1 MAIGEAVGGD
11 DRSPAV
17 TLVVTPR
24 LAVPNLPEPMGNVAA
39 LTGRALAA
47 LAVAASPGAAETLA
61 KRRRSVLR
69 FAALLAEYP
78 GRTWQERWLAS
89 GWEQPGRLLR
99 DLNAGLTSYS
109 ITGGF
114 KWFTAM
120 RVIVPSLSALQRNA
134 VPDYAEMF
142 RVVQRDDL
150 LDEVMRRLDA
160 TTAKRRYRQAATT
173 ELAFALTSQAIPMAD
188 LTPAALLHFGFQ
200 YRELVGKAATW
211 RGLGGVL
218 IWDVLV
224 TMGRFPPGTPTTLR
238 SAVIGGRRGV
248 PDLVDQYPVANPDIR
263 QLLID
268 YLSHRQV
275 QGMDYNT
282 VCSLTR
288 DLVRN
293 FWVVVEDLNPGQADL
308 QLTDDLYRSWRDRIA
323 VRDTPDGPRPRK
335 AFHDLLIR
343 VRTFYLDLHSWAA
356 EDPAR
361 WARWITPCPIPAA
374 TGRAYSRDR
383 QRLSERMADR
393 TRLRQPLLPMLVEHV
408 TSRWQHCRQLLAAT
422 EQAGPGESFHL
433 NGRRYTRV
441 SITTARQTKRHYQ
454 GLGRNPMAVQDDSGD
469 VLDLDTAV
477 DHAFWSWALVEV
489 LRLTGIRHEEL
500 LELTHLSMRRF
511 QRPNG
516 EVIALLVVA
525 PSKTDQE
532 RVIPV
537 SAELLHVLAEI
548 IRYQT
553 RDGQPIPVIRRWDP
567 NERQH
572 SDLLP
577 FLFQHQ
583 LGPHRLVFSSSWVLK
598 KLQVNCAEIACEHP
612 QFAGITFTP
621 HDFRRIFATDLVN
634 SGLPIHIGAALL
646 GHANLQTTRGYV
658 AVFDE
663 DVVRHYQEF
672 LERRRQLRPAEEYRP
687 TTEQEWTDFENH
699 FDKRKVELGN
709 CARPYGTP
717 CNHEHACIRC
727 PMLQIGRTMLPRLD
741 ELENDLESRQRRATE
756 EGWLGE
762 VDGLRLTLTHL
773 RAKRQQVQRLDQLR
787 SQPIVPVSTAP
798 EELG

>member
-1 MAIGEAVGGD
+1 MPGTDHGPAPQTAAVSD
-11 DRSPAV
+11 SPLLAA
-17 TLVVTPR
+17 TVVTPGW
-24 LAVPNLPEPMGNVAA
+24 AVPHLPEPVGQ
-39 LTGRALAA
+39 
-47 LAVAASPGAAETLA
+47 VAASPGPTLAGLAVDLLPGAAETLA

-69 FAALLAEYP
+69 FAALLAEHQ
-78 GRTWQERWLAS
+78 GRTWQQRWLAS

-109 ITGGF
+109 ITAGF
-114 KWFTAM
+114 KWFAAM
-120 RVIVPSLSALQRNA
+120 RVIVPSLPALQRNA

-142 RVVQRDDL
+142 RLVQRDPL
-150 LDEVMRRLDA
+150 LDEVMRRLAA
-160 TTAKRRYRQAATT
+160 TTAKRRYQQGAMT

-188 LTPAALLHFGFQ
+188 LTPEALLHFGFQ
-200 YRELVGKAATW
+200 YRDLAGRAATW

-224 TMGRFPPGTPTTLR
+224 TMGQFPPGTPTTLR
-238 SAVIGGRRGV
+238 SAVIGGRRSV
-248 PDLVDQYPVANPDIR
+248 TDLVDQYRVAHPEIR

-268 YLSHRQV
+268 YISHRQV

-282 VCSLTR
+282 VCSITR

-293 FWVVVEDLNPGQADL
+293 FWVVVQDLNPGQADL
-308 QLTDDLYRSWRDRIA
+308 HLTDDLYRRWRDRVA
-323 VRDTPDGPRPRK
+323 VRDTPDGSRPRK
-335 AFHDLLIR
+335 GIHDLLIR

-361 WARWITPCPIPAA
+361 WGRWITACPVPPAS
-374 TGRAYSRDR
+374 GRAYSRDR
-383 QRLSERMADR
+383 QRLTERMADR

-408 TSRWQHCRQLLAAT
+408 TRQWQHYRQLLAAT
-422 EQAGPGESFHL
+422 EQTPPGGSFRSDGTL
-433 NGRRYTRV
+433 YTRV
-441 SITTARQTKRHYQ
+441 SITTGRQASRSYL
-454 GLGRNPMAVQDDSGD
+454 GPGRNPLAVRDDSGV
-469 VLDLDTAV
+469 VLNVDTAV
-477 DHAFWSWALVEV
+477 DHAFWSWAVTEV

-500 LELTHLSMRRF
+500 LELSHLSMRRF

-553 RDGQPIPVIRRWDP
+553 RDGKPIPLIRRWDP
-567 NERQH
+567 YERQH

-583 LGPHRLVFSSSWVLK
+583 LGPHRLVFSSTWVLK
-598 KLQVNCAEIACEHP
+598 KLQDNCAEIAREHP
-612 QFAGITFTP
+612 QFAGIKFTP

-634 SGLPIHIGAALL
+634 NGLPIHIGAALL

-663 DVVRHYQEF
+663 DVVRHYQQF
-672 LERRRQLRPAEEYRP
+672 LERRRQLRPTEEYRP
-687 TTEQEWTDFENH
+687 TTEQEWADFENH

-727 PMLQIGRTMLPRLD
+727 CRSVPPCCRDWTNSKTISRT
-741 ELENDLESRQRRATE
+741 AT
-756 EGWLGE
+756 
-762 VDGLRLTLTHL
+762 
-773 RAKRQQVQRLDQLR
+773 
-787 SQPIVPVSTAP
+787 TARHVKA
-798 EELG
+798 G